1 MKIWKLT
8 VAVMAFGAVASAW
21 KICASKISQAD
32 IYNVSVTIP
41 LEANRHSR
49 LGDFEHSLQIYPN
62 NSNIGLKKAFNK
74 YQSGD
79 YAGAI
84 ADYNLAIKKSPNNA
98 EIYSHRGAAQAGLKK
113 HQEAIKDY
121 DRAIKINPL
130 SVKDY
135 VNRGLL
141 YASVGDYRKAIVDY
155 NQSIKINP
163 KYDNAYFN
171 RGVAHH
177 KLGQQKAA
185 ARDAQILAEHYKS
198 QGATVDAEDI
208 MNTMKQFDQ

>member
-8 VAVMAFGAVASAW
+8 VAVIAFGAVASAW
-21 KICASKISQAD
+21 KICASNISQAD
-32 IYNVSVTIP
+32 IYNVSATIP
-41 LEANRHSR
+41 LEVNRHSR
-49 LGDFEHSLQIYPN
+49 LGDFEHSLQVYPN
-62 NSNIGLKKAFNK
+62 NNIGLKKAFNK

-84 ADYNLAIKKSPNNA
+84 ADYNLAIQMNPNNA
-98 EIYSHRGAAQAGLKK
+98 EIYSHRGAAQAGLRK

-121 DRAIKINPL
+121 KRAIQINPL

-141 YASVGDYRKAIVDY
+141 YASLGAYQKAITDY

-171 RGVAHH
+171 RGVAHY
-177 KLGQQKAA
+177 KLGKQQAA

-198 QGATVDAEDI
+198 QGAAVDAEEI